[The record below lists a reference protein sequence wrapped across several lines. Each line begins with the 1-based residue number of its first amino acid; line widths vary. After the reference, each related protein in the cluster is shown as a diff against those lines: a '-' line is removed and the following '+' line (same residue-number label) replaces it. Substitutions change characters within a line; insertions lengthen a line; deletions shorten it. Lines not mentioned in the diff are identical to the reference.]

1 VLARQRGKVCAC
13 KLLHTQRSPNDGKPR
28 YPRGRDGGLGRCAS
42 TAASA
47 SKNEGKRPAFA
58 KKPHS
63 RVLLAA
69 ADSKKHDAPTNHR
82 YSSNTVAMRK

>member
-1 VLARQRGKVCAC
+1 MLARLQVHLR
-13 KLLHTQRSPNDGKPR
+13 TR
-28 YPRGRDGGLGRCAS
+28 
-42 TAASA
+42 
-47 SKNEGKRPAFA
+47 GKRPALA